1 LNCPDCEKPL
11 VDGELICRSCGNS
24 IAGRTPGDESEGGD
38 ISSLRAGEVI
48 DGKWEMGELIGR
60 GGMAAVYRGHDV
72 ALDRDVAIKVLA
84 RRYCINAELVER
96 FEREAKRTAQLE
108 HPNIVPVH
116 AVGRHQ
122 GRPYMV
128 MSLIEGETL
137 SSHIRISGALPPE
150 EVLRLMR
157 QFCAGIAFIHA
168 KNLVHR
174 DIKPSNLFLG
184 RDGRAWIL
192 DLGVVR
198 DPRTSGLTQTG
209 MLIGTPQYMSP
220 EQARGV
226 KGVDHRADLYA
237 LGLVLFE
244 MLTAKR
250 AVGSAKGLQA
260 AEIHIKGPP
269 PDPADTAPWVPRAV
283 ADVVCKVLAKDPNER
298 FQSANELMEGLETA
312 YQTSLIDRTAIKP
325 VEVADEV
332 IVTQPYRRAVKRRRK
347 ILVVD
352 DSDVALEAARISLEE
367 SGFDVVTLE
376 NPLVL
381 VTKVRAESPDLVLL
395 DISMPALAGDELVGI
410 VGRHQD
416 MAHTPVV
423 LHSDLP
429 KETLAERA
437 RNCGAAGYIQ
447 KTADPDEFVKQ
458 VRRWLGI

>member
-1 LNCPDCEKPL
+1 
-11 VDGELICRSCGNS
+11 
-24 IAGRTPGDESEGGD
+24 
-38 ISSLRAGEVI
+38 
-48 DGKWEMGELIGR
+48 MGELIGR
-60 GGMAAVYRGHDV
+60 GGMAAVYRGHDE

-84 RRYCINAELVER
+84 RRYCTNRELVDR
-96 FEREAKRTAQLE
+96 FELEAKRTAQLE

-116 AVGRHQ
+116 AVGQHQ

-137 SSHIRISGALPPE
+137 SAHIRQAGALPPD

-157 QFCAGIAFIHA
+157 QICAGIAFIHA
-168 KNLVHR
+168 RKLVHR

-184 RDGRAWIL
+184 EDGRVWIL

-198 DPRTSGLTQTG
+198 DPRSTGLTQTG
-209 MLIGTPQYMSP
+209 MLVGTPQYMSP

-226 KGVDHRADLYA
+226 RGVDHRADLYA

-260 AEIHIKGPP
+260 AEIHIKGAP
-269 PDPADTAPWVPRAV
+269 PDPADVAPWVPRAV
-283 ADVVCKVLAKDPNER
+283 ADVVCRSLAKDPSER
-298 FQSANELMEGLETA
+298 FQSADELFQALEAA
-312 YQTSLIDRTAIKP
+312 YQASIVDRTAVKP
-325 VEVADEV
+325 TENDDWDA
-332 IVTQPYRRAVKRRRK
+332 IVTQPHRRARRGGRRK

-367 SGFDVVTLE
+367 SGFDVATLE

-381 VTKVRAESPDLVLL
+381 VTKVREEAPDLVLL
-395 DISMPALAGDELVGI
+395 DISMPALAGDQLVAI

-416 MAHTPVV
+416 MANTPVV

-429 KETLAERA
+429 RETLALRA
-437 RNCGAAGYIQ
+437 KNCGAAGYIQ
-447 KTADPDEFVKQ
+447 KTADPDEFIKQ
-458 VRRWLGI
+458 VRRWLGT